1 MNLCVELERKKV
13 NIEYNVKKVIVMIHV
28 VSAVPISTGSR
39 LKKLM
44 KEKGM
49 TQKELAEI
57 CGTHEKTVSQWV
69 NDGCKIRKANI
80 ELLAKALDVDAA
92 YLECKQVCKSNQA
105 DKQKQQDFLAE
116 SDSREDT
123 KRILEELGRT
133 SAFIDYLKALGIEV
147 DGIPSDGD
155 EDTLEDQFIEGGKL
169 ITIGQTVKT
178 STEYVQS
185 ISLPDGTKFE
195 LSEAEFERIQKDAEE
210 FILFKMN
217 QASNKKAP

>member
-1 MNLCVELERKKV
+1 
-13 NIEYNVKKVIVMIHV
+13 MIHV

-39 LKKLM
+39 LKELM

-69 NDGCKIRKANI
+69 NDSCKIRKANI
-80 ELLAKALDVDAA
+80 KLLAKALDVDAA
-92 YLECKQVCKSNQA
+92 YLECKQVGKS
-105 DKQKQQDFLAE
+105 KQTGKQRQQDVLAE
-116 SDSREDT
+116 LDSKEET
-123 KRILEELGRT
+123 KRLFEEFGRM
-133 SAFIDYLKALGIEV
+133 SAFINYLKALGVQIDECPA
-147 DGIPSDGD
+147 DGY
-155 EDTLEDQFIEGGKL
+155 EDTVKDQFIQDGKL
-169 ITIGQTVKT
+169 ITIEQGIKVP
-178 STEYVQS
+178 TEYVQS

-195 LSEAEFERIQKDAEE
+195 LSEAEFEKIQKDAEE

>member
-1 MNLCVELERKKV
+1 
-13 NIEYNVKKVIVMIHV
+13 MIHV

-39 LKKLM
+39 LKELM

-69 NDGCKIRKANI
+69 NDSCKIRKANI

-92 YLECKQVCKSNQA
+92 YLECKQVCKSKQA
-105 DKQKQQDFLAE
+105 DKQKRRGLWAE
-116 SDSREDT
+116 FDSRVDT

-133 SAFIDYLKALGIEV
+133 SAFIDYLKALGVEV
-147 DGIPSDGD
+147 DGIPSNGD
-155 EDTLEDQFIEGGKL
+155 EDTLEDQFIQDGKL
-169 ITIGQTVKT
+169 ITIEHAIKVP
-178 STEYVQS
+178 TEYVQS

>member
-1 MNLCVELERKKV
+1 
-13 NIEYNVKKVIVMIHV
+13 MIHV

-39 LKKLM
+39 LKELM

-69 NDGCKIRKANI
+69 NDSCKIRKANI

-92 YLECKQVCKSNQA
+92 YLECKQVSKSKQA

-116 SDSREDT
+116 PDCREET
-123 KRILEELGRT
+123 KRLLEELGRM

-147 DGIPSDGD
+147 NKNPSDGY
-155 EDTLEDQFIEGGKL
+155 EDTAEDQFIQDGKL
-169 ITIGQTVKT
+169 ITIEQAIKVPTK
-178 STEYVQS
+178 YVLS
-185 ISLPDGTKFE
+185 ILLPDGTAFE
-195 LSEAEFERIQKDAEE
+195 LSETEFERIQKDVEE
-210 FILFKMN
+210 FVLFKMN
-217 QASNKKAP
+217 QVSNKKAP

>member
-1 MNLCVELERKKV
+1 
-13 NIEYNVKKVIVMIHV
+13 MIHV
-28 VSAVPISTGSR
+28 ISAVPISTGSR
-39 LKKLM
+39 LKELM

-69 NDGCKIRKANI
+69 NDSCKIRKANI

-92 YLECKQVCKSNQA
+92 YLECKQVSKSKQA

-116 SDSREDT
+116 SDSRADT

-133 SAFIDYLKALGIEV
+133 SAFTDYLKALGIEV
-147 DGIPSDGD
+147 DGIPSDGG

-178 STEYVQS
+178 PTEYVQS

-195 LSEAEFERIQKDAEE
+195 LTEAEFERIQKDAEE

>member
-1 MNLCVELERKKV
+1 
-13 NIEYNVKKVIVMIHV
+13 MIHV

-39 LKKLM
+39 LKELI

-69 NDGCKIRKANI
+69 NDSCKIRKANI
-80 ELLAKALDVDAA
+80 ELLAKALDVDVA
-92 YLECKQVCKSNQA
+92 YLECKQVSKS
-105 DKQKQQDFLAE
+105 KQTSKQRQQDVLAE
-116 SDSREDT
+116 LDCKEET
-123 KRILEELGRT
+123 KRLFEEFGRM
-133 SAFIDYLKALGIEV
+133 SAFINYLKALGVQIDECPV
-147 DGIPSDGD
+147 DGYGD
-155 EDTLEDQFIEGGKL
+155 TAEDQFIQDGKL
-169 ITIGQTVKT
+169 ITIEQAIKAPI
-178 STEYVQS
+178 EYVQS

-195 LSEAEFERIQKDAEE
+195 LSEAEFEGIQKDAEE